1 MITHTFEVPGNPRG
15 KGRPRTRVVGGG
27 GKAFA
32 HVYTDA
38 KTAAY
43 ENLVAL
49 AAKQAGV
56 TALEGAVEVKIDLYF
71 ARPKRLL
78 REKDPGGVLPHMS
91 KPDADNVAKA
101 ILDGLAAFI
110 RDEAVT
116 YLRITK
122 WYVAKGGEAKAVVT
136 LREAA

>member
-1 MITHTFEVPGNPRG
+1 MIKYTFEVPGNPRG
-15 KGRPRTRVVGGG
+15 KGRPRTRVVSGG

-49 AAKQAGV
+49 AAQQAGV
-56 TALEGAVEVKIDLYF
+56 TPIEGAVEIKIDLYF

-78 REKDPGGVLPHMS
+78 RAKDPDGLIPHAS

-101 ILDGLAAFI
+101 ILDGLSPFI

-116 YLRITK
+116 YLRIAK
-122 WYVAKGGEAKAVVT
+122 WYVAKGGEPHASVM
-136 LREAA
+136 LREAV